1 MTLSEVQKLE
11 KEISD
16 STKKVKQLQSEIKS
30 LNSKMI
36 DLRKTKSEIE
46 LKLFFDFIEIG
57 TKIEFKSM
65 YGFEGSPYFRVGEI
79 VQIVKKN
86 KKSIVIQRINKFERK
101 EFIQSDEKFRVSIPS
116 IYYFFKSDKEF
127 IKQFETYLTRKES
140 IEKLGL

>member
-16 STKKVKQLQSEIKS
+16 SVKKVNQLQVEIRS
-30 LNSKMI
+30 LNSKI
-36 DLRKTKSEIE
+36 NSLRNTKSEIE

-65 YGFEGSPYFRVGEI
+65 HGFDGSPYFRVGEV

-86 KKSIVIQRINKFERK
+86 KKSIVIQRINKFEKK

-116 IYYFFKSDKEF
+116 LYYFFKSDNDFK
-127 IKQFETYLTRKES
+127 KQFETYLTRKES